1 MTEPSQQSQQAGKAT
16 PADDQNQR
24 IWRATLMHGLEV
36 VALLL
41 ALAMAVSGGVAW
53 RLAQGPVSLEFLRK
67 DAERSLVQVF
77 EGGEAHI
84 GALQAIWS
92 PKERAIV
99 IAAREVR
106 VVDNAGR
113 VLVQV
118 PQFDVGLSALGLLQG
133 KAILQRIIAIGG
145 EFSIVRKEDGRI
157 GAGLGQPDQVVF
169 ATPAKQARENANK
182 NNSRASLPDVL
193 KRLRVLAMR
202 DASLHFV
209 DERSGVNWTAPHA
222 NLRFVRNGN
231 QIVASAFG
239 NIESP
244 SGTTHISINASSRS
258 DFSRMNAEL
267 SLNNAVPATLLPLSK
282 GGWQWLG
289 GVDAPLNAQISFAT
303 TEEGLLR
310 SADGH
315 LRFTQGVY
323 RKGESVTPIESAE
336 IVFAFDPIDGA
347 VSIELAEIHS
357 KLVSGTLKGH
367 ISGLDPARLVVG
379 KKIGFDLSFEN
390 IAIEP
395 DNVFDGALQ
404 VNRLWMDG
412 HYLPGEKKAEFKH
425 LGIGLYDLSLQGAGA
440 LTLPDTTLD
449 TDAPLFTLKARS
461 DGQIT
466 PAQILSLWPV
476 NFAKGGRD
484 WIHRNV
490 LSGRLHDL
498 VLDVRLPQ
506 RAIGAH
512 HLDNDMLSLSFAFD
526 EADAHFVNAM
536 TPLRA
541 GEGTGLLQG
550 NRFDLRMN
558 RAQLRGLILK
568 DGFVEIPRLSPKGVT
583 ARFGGRAT
591 GPLGDVVKLLD
602 EPPLGFISK
611 YGLSTDAITGQGEME
626 FTIARP
632 MRVQVAPRK
641 IGFAAS
647 GDFKD
652 IRVVGLIAGQD
663 LAGVSAKF
671 TASPD
676 GMRVEGDGK
685 LGSVPGHFIWQEKFF
700 PKDEPRTRLEIDV
713 VTNEQVFDDLGIPT
727 RLFVDGPMGIHVTTE
742 GEGKKIVRA
751 RLQADLTQA
760 RLMSPG
766 EEWEKPTGQPGKAE
780 LLLTRRADGGY
791 EIEDFEASTEG
802 FLLAGDLSIAAKG
815 GVQSAHIAK
824 AKMAGLFDFSAD
836 INRSDDGAF
845 LLKGHAK
852 ELDARGFVRG
862 LTQGG
867 NNDFGFA
874 LDANVTFDQA
884 MVSDDMTLVDGVL
897 DFKRS
902 DQDIETLIFRASTP
916 HGKASFSIRPDDT
929 GMRQVSGQSD
939 DAGLVIQALFGASSV
954 HGGVIQINGTL
965 GDGKDTHTRL
975 DLSMSDFKLRNVP
988 VMARMLSLGS
998 LTGIANTMSGEGIG
1012 FKTLIAPLEFDEGK
1026 IYIGEARATGPALG
1040 VTVTGTINMAEKSM
1054 DLSGALAPAYSL
1066 NSALGNI
1073 PVLGGVLVSR
1083 KGEGLFGLSYQV
1095 KGPFEALQVFVNPL
1109 SALTPGVLRRIFEGG
1124 KVNVEPRQAPE
1135 PKSEQTVGQKVPA
1148 PVPEPE
1154 STAQPV
1160 TEPAQSSDG
1169 G

>member
-1 MTEPSQQSQQAGKAT
+1 MTEPSLQSQKTGKAK
-16 PADDQNQR
+16 PVDDQSKR
-24 IWRATLMHGLEV
+24 IWRATLMHGLEF

-41 ALAMAVSGGVAW
+41 ALVMAISGGVAW

-67 DAERSLVQVF
+67 DAERSLARVF

-84 GALQAIWS
+84 GALQAVWS
-92 PKERAIV
+92 AKERAIV
-99 IAAREVR
+99 IAASEVR
-106 VVDNAGR
+106 VVDNENR

-118 PQFDVGLSALGLLQG
+118 PQFEIGLSALGLLQG
-133 KAILQRIIAIGG
+133 KAVLQRITAIGG
-145 EFSIVRKEDGRI
+145 EFSIVRREDGRI

-169 ATPAKQARENANK
+169 SKPAKPSTAYAGKDTR
-182 NNSRASLPDVL
+182 RASLPDVL

-222 NLRFVRNGN
+222 SLRFVRNGG

-244 SGTTHISINASSRS
+244 SGTTHISINASSQS

-267 SLNNAVPATLLPLSK
+267 ILNNAVPATLLPVSK
-282 GGWQWLG
+282 GVWQWLS
-289 GVDAPLNAQISFAT
+289 GVDAPLNAQISFST

-315 LRFTQGVY
+315 LRFAKGVY
-323 RKGESVTPIESAE
+323 RNGDSVTPIEDAE
-336 IVFAFDPIDGA
+336 IVFAFDPVDGA

-357 KLVSGTLKGH
+357 KLVNGTLKGS

-390 IAIEP
+390 IVLEP
-395 DNVFDGALQ
+395 DKFFDGPLQ
-404 VNRLWMDG
+404 INRFWMDG
-412 HYLPGEKKAEFKH
+412 YYLPADKKAEFRH
-425 LGIGLYDLSLQGAGA
+425 LGIGLYDLSLQGTGA
-440 LTLPDTTLD
+440 LTLPNDALD
-449 TDAPLFTLKARS
+449 AEAPLFTLKARS

-476 NFAKGGRD
+476 NFAYGGRD
-484 WIHRNV
+484 WIRRNV
-490 LSGRLHDL
+490 LAGRIHDL
-498 VLDVRLPQ
+498 VLDVRMPQ

-526 EADAHFVNAM
+526 EADSHFVNSM
-536 TPLRA
+536 TPLRG

-558 RAQLRGLILK
+558 RAQLRGLTLK
-568 DGFVEIPRLSPKGVT
+568 DSFVEISRLSPKGVT
-583 ARFGGRAT
+583 ARFGGHAT
-591 GPLGDVVKLLD
+591 GALGDVVKLLD
-602 EPPLGFISK
+602 EQPLGFVSK
-611 YGLSTDAITGQGEME
+611 YGLSTDAITGQGDIE
-626 FTIARP
+626 FSIARP
-632 MRVQVAPRK
+632 MRIDVAPRK
-641 IGFAAS
+641 ISFSAS

-663 LAGVSAKF
+663 LAGATAKF

-676 GMRVEGDGK
+676 GMRVEGDGR
-685 LGSVPGHFIWQEKFF
+685 LGSVPGRFIWQEKFF
-700 PKDEPRTRLEIDV
+700 PQDEPRTRLEIDV

-780 LLLTRRADGGY
+780 LLVTRREDGGY
-791 EIEDFEASTEG
+791 EIKDFEASTEG
-802 FLLAGDLSIAAKG
+802 FLLAGNLSIAAKG

-824 AKMAGLFDFSAD
+824 AKMAGLFEFSAD
-836 INRSDDGAF
+836 IERSKAGAF
-845 LLKGHAK
+845 LLTGHAK

-867 NNDFGFA
+867 NNNLGFA
-874 LDANVTFDQA
+874 LDANIAFDQA
-884 MVSDDMTLVDGVL
+884 LVSDDLTLVDGIL
-897 DFKRS
+897 DFKRGEK
-902 DQDIETLIFRASTP
+902 DIESLIFSASTP
-916 HGKASFSIRPDDT
+916 HGIASFSIQADDT
-929 GMRQVSGQSD
+929 GKRRVAGQSD
-939 DAGLVIQALFGASSV
+939 DAGLIIQALFGISSV
-954 HGGVIQINGTL
+954 HGGMVQIEGVL
-965 GDGKDTHTRL
+965 GDGKESHTRL
-975 DLSMSDFKLRNVP
+975 DLSMGDFKLRDVP

-1012 FKTLIAPLEFDEGK
+1012 FKTLIAPLEFDDGK

-1040 VTVTGTINMAEKSM
+1040 VTVTGTVNMVDKSM
-1054 DLSGALAPAYSL
+1054 NLSGALAPAYSL

-1109 SALTPGVLRRIFEGG
+1109 SALTPGILRRIFEGG
-1124 KVNVEPRQAPE
+1124 KSQLQSTSDKAGKAKAVIPVV
-1135 PKSEQTVGQKVPA
+1135 KPA
-1148 PVPEPE
+1148 TEPE
-1154 STAQPV
+1154 QGPTAQPV
-1160 TEPAQSSDG
+1160 TEPPQRSG
-1169 G
+1169 GG